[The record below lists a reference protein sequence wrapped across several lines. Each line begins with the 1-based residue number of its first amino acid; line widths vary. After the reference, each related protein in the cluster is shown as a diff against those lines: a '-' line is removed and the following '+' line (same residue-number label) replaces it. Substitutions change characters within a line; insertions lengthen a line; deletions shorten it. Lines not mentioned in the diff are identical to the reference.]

1 MCSDGGSVCFEG
13 KVCVL
18 RESVCYEGEVCVMRG
33 KCAL

>member
-1 MCSDGGSVCFEG
+1 MCSDGKGVCSEG
-13 KVCVL
+13 EVCVL